1 MKTRLIETS
10 RYEMWLL
17 NSGRFVYREVVK
29 TLSHFTHVFTHKV
42 VISVYLS
49 TSAKSLSSLSMIDL
63 LL

>member
-1 MKTRLIETS
+1 
-10 RYEMWLL
+10 MWLL

-42 VISVYLS
+42 AIYVSLS
-49 TSAKSLSSLSMIDL
+49 SSAKSLSSLSMIDL